1 MKKFVALVLLL
12 CMVLTLAAC
21 AKMSVSMQEIY
32 DAAQTDAMLK
42 NHQGVSIRDKI
53 DGELVNER
61 YLTKE
66 YIFDYVP
73 NAESDWA
80 EFVTDNSCYSY
91 LGGAYVRYLPIA
103 PDGVSDG
110 FASYRAEH
118 YASVILDAETVDEVI
133 TSVSKN
139 DGRFYAKSVLSQKI
153 LESMAEFGVT
163 SGNFEYVLDA
173 KTREI
178 LSIEGNY
185 TYNDDSTHQM
195 TSEISY
201 DAEVP
206 EMVKTFLEYANQT
219 ENLRTITVVTN
230 PGTDKEV
237 SQSVQVPKD
246 LLVGLRY
253 YEDSEYTFEVY
264 TDAACTE
271 AYDPYA
277 DTASDLTIYVKWVH

>member
-91 LGGAYVRYLPIA
+91 LGGAYVRYLPIT

-133 TSVSKN
+133 TSVSKK

-206 EMVKTFLEYANQT
+206 EMVKTFLEYENQT

>member
-42 NHQGVSIRDKI
+42 NHQGVSIRDKM
-53 DGELVNER
+53 DGELFNER

-91 LGGAYVRYLPIA
+91 LGGAYVRYLPIT

-153 LESMAEFGVT
+153 LDSLAEFGVT

-185 TYNDDSTHQM
+185 TYNDDSTLQM

-206 EMVKTFLEYANQT
+206 EMVKTFLEYENQT

>member
-32 DAAQTDAMLK
+32 DAAQTEAMLK
-42 NHQGVSIRDKI
+42 KHQGVSIRDKI
-53 DGELVNER
+53 DGELINER

-66 YIFDYVP
+66 YIFDYLP

-80 EFVTDNSCYSY
+80 EFVTDYSCYSY

-153 LESMAEFGVT
+153 LESLSEFGVT

-185 TYNDDSTHQM
+185 TYNDDSTLQM

-206 EMVKTFLEYANQT
+206 EMVKTFLEYENQT

>member
-32 DAAQTDAMLK
+32 DATQTEAMLK

-91 LGGAYVRYLPIA
+91 LGGAYVRYLPIT

-118 YASVILDAETVDEVI
+118 YVSVILDAETVDEVI
-133 TSVSKN
+133 TSVSKK

>member
-91 LGGAYVRYLPIA
+91 LGGAYVRYLPIT

-118 YASVILDAETVDEVI
+118 YASVILDAETVGEVI
-133 TSVSKN
+133 TSVSKK

-206 EMVKTFLEYANQT
+206 EMVKTFLEYENQT

>member
-32 DAAQTDAMLK
+32 DATQTEAMLK
-42 NHQGVSIRDKI
+42 NHQSVSIRDKM
-53 DGELVNER
+53 DGELFNER

-66 YIFDYVP
+66 YIFDYLP

-91 LGGAYVRYLPIA
+91 LGGAYVRYLPIT

-185 TYNDDSTHQM
+185 TYNDDSTLQM

-230 PGTDKEV
+230 PGTDKEA

-277 DTASDLTIYVKWVH
+277 DTASDLIIYVKWVH

>member
-1 MKKFVALVLLL
+1 MKKYVALVLLL

-32 DAAQTDAMLK
+32 DATQTEAMLK
-42 NHQGVSIRDKI
+42 NHQSVSIRDKM
-53 DGELVNER
+53 DGELFNER

-66 YIFDYVP
+66 YIFDYLP

-80 EFVTDNSCYSY
+80 EFVTDYSCYSY
-91 LGGAYVRYLPIA
+91 LGGAYVRYLPIT

-133 TSVSKN
+133 TSVSKK

-153 LESMAEFGVT
+153 LESLSEFGVT
-163 SGNFEYVLDA
+163 SGYFEYVRDA

-185 TYNDDSTHQM
+185 TYNDDSTLQM

-206 EMVKTFLEYANQT
+206 EMVNTFLEYENQT

-277 DTASDLTIYVKWVH
+277 DVASDLTIYVKWVH

>member
-91 LGGAYVRYLPIA
+91 LGGAYVRYLPIT

-118 YASVILDAETVDEVI
+118 YVSVILDAETVDEVI

-139 DGRFYAKSVLSQKI
+139 DGRFYAKKR
-153 LESMAEFGVT
+153 
-163 SGNFEYVLDA
+163 FE
-173 KTREI
+173 
-178 LSIEGNY
+178 
-185 TYNDDSTHQM
+185 
-195 TSEISY
+195 
-201 DAEVP
+201 P
-206 EMVKTFLEYANQT
+206 E
-219 ENLRTITVVTN
+219 N
-230 PGTDKEV
+230 P
-237 SQSVQVPKD
+237 
-246 LLVGLRY
+246 
-253 YEDSEYTFEVY
+253 
-264 TDAACTE
+264 
-271 AYDPYA
+271 
-277 DTASDLTIYVKWVH
+277 

>member
-1 MKKFVALVLLL
+1 MKKIITLILLA
-12 CMVLTLAAC
+12 CMVLSLAAC
-21 AKMSVSMQEIY
+21 GKVEITIKEIHDATRTETMLQNHRSVYIREKM
-32 DAAQTDAMLK
+32 
-42 NHQGVSIRDKI
+42 
-53 DGELVNER
+53 DGEVWREI
-61 YLTKE
+61 YLTK
-66 YIFDYVP
+66 DYAYDYFP
-73 NAESDWA
+73 DEELPLAK
-80 EFVTDNSCYSY
+80 FMTDDVCYCHSADDRLLY
-91 LGGAYVRYLPIA
+91 LFIT
-103 PDGVSDG
+103 PDGVGDFSN
-110 FASYRAEH
+110 SRAKT
-118 YASVILDAETVDEVI
+118 YGSVIFGEETVDETI
-133 TSVSKN
+133 ESVNKK
-139 DGRFYAKSVLSQKI
+139 DGSVTVKSFLEQENLSD
-153 LESMAEFGVT
+153 MAEFGVT

-185 TYNDDSTHQM
+185 IYNDDSTHQM

-206 EMVKTFLEYANQT
+206 EMVKTFLEYENQT

-253 YEDSEYTFEVY
+253 DEDSEYTFEVY

>member
-66 YIFDYVP
+66 YIFDYLP

-91 LGGAYVRYLPIA
+91 LGGAYVRYLPIT

-118 YASVILDAETVDEVI
+118 YVSVILDAETVDEVI
-133 TSVSKN
+133 TSVSKK

-185 TYNDDSTHQM
+185 TYNDDSTLQM

-206 EMVKTFLEYANQT
+206 EMVKTFLEYENQT

-253 YEDSEYTFEVY
+253 YEDSEYTFVVY

>member
-32 DAAQTDAMLK
+32 DATQTEAMLK

-110 FASYRAEH
+110 FASYRTEY

-133 TSVSKN
+133 TSVSKK

-206 EMVKTFLEYANQT
+206 EMVKTFLEYENQT

>member
-133 TSVSKN
+133 TSVSKK

-206 EMVKTFLEYANQT
+206 EMVKTFLEYENQT

-277 DTASDLTIYVKWVH
+277 DVASDLTIYVKWVH

>member
-32 DAAQTDAMLK
+32 DAAQTEAMLK

-66 YIFDYVP
+66 YIFDYLP

-91 LGGAYVRYLPIA
+91 LGGAYVRYLPIT

-133 TSVSKN
+133 TSVSKK

-277 DTASDLTIYVKWVH
+277 DVASDLTIYVKWVH

>member
-32 DAAQTDAMLK
+32 DATQTEAMLK
-42 NHQGVSIRDKI
+42 NHQSVSIRDKM
-53 DGELVNER
+53 DGELFNER

-66 YIFDYVP
+66 YIFDYLP

-80 EFVTDNSCYSY
+80 EFITDDAYYCYM
-91 LGGAYVRYLPIA
+91 GGAYVRYLPIT

-153 LESMAEFGVT
+153 LESLSEFGVT

-185 TYNDDSTHQM
+185 TYNDDSTLQM

-206 EMVKTFLEYANQT
+206 EMVKTFLEYENQT

-277 DTASDLTIYVKWVH
+277 DTASDLIIYVKWVH

>member
-185 TYNDDSTHQM
+185 TYNDDSTLQM

>member
-32 DAAQTDAMLK
+32 DATQTEAMLK
-42 NHQGVSIRDKI
+42 NHQSVSIRDKI
-53 DGELVNER
+53 DGELINER

-66 YIFDYVP
+66 YIFGYVP

-91 LGGAYVRYLPIA
+91 LGGAYVRYLPIT

-133 TSVSKN
+133 TSVSKK

-185 TYNDDSTHQM
+185 TYNDDSTLQM

>member
-91 LGGAYVRYLPIA
+91 LGGAYVRYLPIT

-153 LESMAEFGVT
+153 LESLAEFGVT

-185 TYNDDSTHQM
+185 TYNDDSTLQM

-206 EMVKTFLEYANQT
+206 EMVKTFLEYENQT

-277 DTASDLTIYVKWVH
+277 DVASDLTIYVKWVH

>member
-32 DAAQTDAMLK
+32 DDTKTEAMLK
-42 NHQGVSIRDKI
+42 NHQSVSIRDKM
-53 DGELVNER
+53 DGELFNER

-66 YIFDYVP
+66 YIFDYLP

-91 LGGAYVRYLPIA
+91 LGGAYVRYLPIT

-153 LESMAEFGVT
+153 LESLAEFGVT

-185 TYNDDSTHQM
+185 TYNDDSTLQM

-206 EMVKTFLEYANQT
+206 EMVKTFLEYENQT

-277 DTASDLTIYVKWVH
+277 DVASDLTIYVKWVH

>member
-32 DAAQTDAMLK
+32 DATQTEAMLK
-42 NHQGVSIRDKI
+42 NHQSVSIRDKM
-53 DGELVNER
+53 DGELFNER

-66 YIFDYVP
+66 YIFDYLP

-91 LGGAYVRYLPIA
+91 LGGAYVRYLPIT

-153 LESMAEFGVT
+153 LESLAEFGVT

-185 TYNDDSTHQM
+185 TYNDDSTLQM

-206 EMVKTFLEYANQT
+206 EMAKTFLEYENQT

>member
-66 YIFDYVP
+66 YIFDYLP

-91 LGGAYVRYLPIA
+91 LGGAYVRYLPIT

-133 TSVSKN
+133 TSVSKK

>member
-32 DAAQTDAMLK
+32 DATQTEAMLK
-42 NHQGVSIRDKI
+42 NHQSVSIRDKM
-53 DGELVNER
+53 DGELFNER

-66 YIFDYVP
+66 YIFDYLP

-91 LGGAYVRYLPIA
+91 LGGAYVRYLPIT

-133 TSVSKN
+133 TSVSKK

-185 TYNDDSTHQM
+185 TYNDDSTLQM

-206 EMVKTFLEYANQT
+206 EMVKTFLEYENQT

>member
-1 MKKFVALVLLL
+1 MKKYVALVLLL

-32 DAAQTDAMLK
+32 DATQTEAMLK
-42 NHQGVSIRDKI
+42 NHQSVSIRDKM
-53 DGELVNER
+53 DGELFNER

-66 YIFDYVP
+66 YIFDYLP

-80 EFVTDNSCYSY
+80 EFVTDYSCYSY
-91 LGGAYVRYLPIA
+91 LGGAYVRYLPIT

-153 LESMAEFGVT
+153 LESLSEFGVT

-185 TYNDDSTHQM
+185 TYNDDSTLQM

-206 EMVKTFLEYANQT
+206 EMVNTFLEYENQT

-277 DTASDLTIYVKWVH
+277 DTASDLIIYVKWVH

>member
-32 DAAQTDAMLK
+32 DATQTEAMLK
-42 NHQGVSIRDKI
+42 NHQSVSIRDKM
-53 DGELVNER
+53 DGELFNER

-66 YIFDYVP
+66 YIFDYLP

-91 LGGAYVRYLPIA
+91 LGGAYVRYLPIT

-118 YASVILDAETVDEVI
+118 YVSVILDAETVDEVI

-153 LESMAEFGVT
+153 LESLAEFGVT
-163 SGNFEYVLDA
+163 SGNFDSVLDA

-185 TYNDDSTHQM
+185 TYNDDSTLQM

-206 EMVKTFLEYANQT
+206 EMVKTFLEYENHT

>member
-32 DAAQTDAMLK
+32 DATQTEAMLK
-42 NHQGVSIRDKI
+42 NHQSVSIRDKM
-53 DGELVNER
+53 DGELFNER

-66 YIFDYVP
+66 YIFDYLP

-91 LGGAYVRYLPIA
+91 LGGAYVRYLPIT

-277 DTASDLTIYVKWVH
+277 DVASDLTIYVKWVH

>member
-91 LGGAYVRYLPIA
+91 LGGAYVRYLPIT

-133 TSVSKN
+133 TSVSKK

-277 DTASDLTIYVKWVH
+277 DVASDLTIYVKWVH

>member
-32 DAAQTDAMLK
+32 DAAQTEAMLK

-91 LGGAYVRYLPIA
+91 LGGAYVRYLPIT

-133 TSVSKN
+133 TSVSKK

-206 EMVKTFLEYANQT
+206 EMVKTFLEYENQT

-277 DTASDLTIYVKWVH
+277 DVASDLTIYVKWVH

>member
-32 DAAQTDAMLK
+32 DATQTEAMLK
-42 NHQGVSIRDKI
+42 NHQSVSIRDKM
-53 DGELVNER
+53 DGELFNER

-66 YIFDYVP
+66 YIFDYLP

-91 LGGAYVRYLPIA
+91 LGGAYVRYLPIT

-153 LESMAEFGVT
+153 LESLAEFGVT

-185 TYNDDSTHQM
+185 TYNDDSTLQM

-206 EMVKTFLEYANQT
+206 EMVKTFLEYENQT

>member
-32 DAAQTDAMLK
+32 DATQTEAMLK
-42 NHQGVSIRDKI
+42 NHQSVSIRDKI
-53 DGELVNER
+53 DGELFNER

-91 LGGAYVRYLPIA
+91 LGGAYVRYLPIT

-133 TSVSKN
+133 TSVSKK

-277 DTASDLTIYVKWVH
+277 DAASDLTIYVKWFH

>member
-32 DAAQTDAMLK
+32 DATQTEAMLK

-53 DGELVNER
+53 DGELINER

-91 LGGAYVRYLPIA
+91 LGGAYVRYLPIT

-133 TSVSKN
+133 TSVSKK

-153 LESMAEFGVT
+153 LESLAEFGVT

-206 EMVKTFLEYANQT
+206 EMVKTFLEYENQT

-277 DTASDLTIYVKWVH
+277 DVASDLTIYVKWVH

>member
-53 DGELVNER
+53 DGELINER

-91 LGGAYVRYLPIA
+91 LGGAYVRYLPIT

-133 TSVSKN
+133 TSVSKK

-206 EMVKTFLEYANQT
+206 EMVKTFLEYENQT

>member
-32 DAAQTDAMLK
+32 DAAQTEAMLK

-53 DGELVNER
+53 DGELINER

-91 LGGAYVRYLPIA
+91 LGGAYVRYLPIT

-133 TSVSKN
+133 TSVSKK

-185 TYNDDSTHQM
+185 TYNDDSTLQM

-206 EMVKTFLEYANQT
+206 EMAKTFLEYENQT

>member
-153 LESMAEFGVT
+153 LESLAEFGVT

-185 TYNDDSTHQM
+185 TYNDDSTLQM

-206 EMVKTFLEYANQT
+206 EMVKTFLEYENQT